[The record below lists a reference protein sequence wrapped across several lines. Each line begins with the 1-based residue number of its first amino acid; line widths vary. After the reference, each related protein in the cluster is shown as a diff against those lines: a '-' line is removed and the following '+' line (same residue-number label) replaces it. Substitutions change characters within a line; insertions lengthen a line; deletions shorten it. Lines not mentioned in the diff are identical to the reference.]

1 MLWCSEPIREQ
12 IIVNSRWFLIW
23 AQNDPKEV
31 QMGKWKSSI
40 LLGLGSGE
48 DPSEQRKRIKTFQEW
63 GDFWARH
70 GSWTE
75 NGMEGGMG
83 RGKRPREEW
92 PALSSSSCKAQH
104 RATSARS
111 PLPYPSPL
119 LASQNRCFMIIS
131 LALVSQYQSLTTYS
145 EPHVLV
151 SASLNSFSQKGQDE
165 DAKMSGSER
174 LCYLSKVTS

>member
-1 MLWCSEPIREQ
+1 
-12 IIVNSRWFLIW
+12 
-23 AQNDPKEV
+23 
-31 QMGKWKSSI
+31 
-40 LLGLGSGE
+40 
-48 DPSEQRKRIKTFQEW
+48 
-63 GDFWARH
+63 
-70 GSWTE
+70 
-75 NGMEGGMG
+75 MG

-119 LASQNRCFMIIS
+119 LASQNRCFMVIS